1 MAADLAQVF
10 QSLSATY
17 TRREEAARTKLA
29 DCLMDLGAAVDTSL
43 VRAAMDAAAE
53 ALPFKMVLTHAETA
67 GIREA
72 LADIRKQLTRQLLTR
87 SPGSSTCQIRNEAA
101 RMEIDAAQHF
111 LATTDGLLERFDDT
125 PAEEATPQAE
135 PEPAP
140 APAPVDAPKVTPAQ
154 KRTLEAI
161 RDNGVKLQE
170 MRVGQAI
177 VQVTNGIKPRK
188 DMVEFAIS
196 QGWATKDTSTSLY
209 VGQKVQLTAL
219 GEAILV
225 G

>member
-1 MAADLAQVF
+1 MTTSLTQVF
-10 QSLSATY
+10 ESIASTYLS
-17 TRREEAARTKLA
+17 REEVARTKLA
-29 DCLMDLGAAVDTSL
+29 DCLTDLGQAVDTSR
-43 VRAAMDAAAE
+43 VRSAMEAAAE
-53 ALPFKMVLTHAETA
+53 ALPFRQVLAHAETA
-67 GIREA
+67 GLREA
-72 LADIRKQLTRQLLTR
+72 LADMRKTLTRQLLTR

-111 LATTDGLLERFDDT
+111 LATTDGLLERFADA
-125 PAEEATPQAE
+125 PAEAIPQAE

-140 APAPVDAPKVTPAQ
+140 APAPVDVPKATQAQ

-170 MRVGQAI
+170 MKVGQAI
-177 VQVTNGIKPRK
+177 VQVTNGTKPRK

-219 GEAILV
+219 GEAILA